1 MHRHLLAVLT
11 SLVTLVAAPLLL
23 VACGTGPLSFHKPGV
38 TVAQQQL
45 DEKECGLASA
55 DNPDHGQ
62 LLAVYRVDRDA
73 VANCMATR
81 GYTVMRG
88 SRVASR

>member
-1 MHRHLLAVLT
+1 MYRHLLAVAA
-11 SLVTLVAAPLLL
+11 LVASPLLL

-38 TVAQQQL
+38 TVAEQRL

-55 DNPDHGQ
+55 DDADHSQ
-62 LLAVYRVDRDA
+62 VLLRVDRDA
-73 VANCMATR
+73 FANCMAAR

>member
-1 MHRHLLAVLT
+1 MRLHRLTVPSTLAMLLV
-11 SLVTLVAAPLLL
+11 APLLL
-23 VACGTGPLSFHKPGV
+23 VACGTGRLSFHKPGV
-38 TVAQQQL
+38 TVAQRQL

-55 DNPDHGQ
+55 DDPDHGP
-62 LLAVYRVDRDA
+62 LLVYRVDRDA
-73 VANCMATR
+73 VANCMAAL

>member
-1 MHRHLLAVLT
+1 MYRHLLAVAA
-11 SLVTLVAAPLLL
+11 LVASPLWL

-38 TVAQQQL
+38 TVAERQL

-55 DNPDHGQ
+55 DDPDRGP
-62 LLAVYRVDRDA
+62 LLVYRVDRDA
-73 VANCMATR
+73 VADCMATR
-81 GYTVMRG
+81 GYTVVRG

>member
-1 MHRHLLAVLT
+1 MYRHLLAVAA
-11 SLVTLVAAPLLL
+11 LVASPLWL

-38 TVAQQQL
+38 TVAERQL

-55 DNPDHGQ
+55 DDPDHGQ

-73 VANCMATR
+73 VTNCMAAR

-88 SRVASR
+88 SEVASR